1 MQDLFLGVSM
11 IYLLLAILCT
21 VSISFLMRLSEKYI
35 HHQLGMF
42 LFNYFICIFFSFLLI
57 KGKMEFH
64 DLRVFPIGILT
75 GILFLVNFVFYKR
88 NMVVNG
94 IVLSSTFMKLGVII
108 PTLMAIFIFHEK
120 PEFNQVLG
128 IVLSVLAILLINY
141 EKDSMTKGNNKIY
154 LILLL
159 LLSGF
164 ADGMMN
170 IYDKIGIL
178 ASNDFYLLITFFSA
192 FLITLGMIIMNQI
205 QIKKID
211 LLFGALIGI
220 PNYLSSHFLLLA
232 LGKVPAILVY
242 PIYSVTA
249 IICTTLI
256 GLFFFKEK
264 LSIKK
269 FASIGLILI
278 ALVLLNM

>member
-1 MQDLFLGVSM
+1 M
-11 IYLLLAILCT
+11 INLLLAILCT

-42 LFNYFICIFFSFLLI
+42 LFNYFICLFFSFLLI

-108 PTLMAIFIFHEK
+108 PILMAIFIFHEK

-211 LLFGALIGI
+211 LLFGAIIGI
-220 PNYLSSHFLLLA
+220 PNYLSSRFLLLA
-232 LGKVPAILVY
+232 LSQIPAVLVY
-242 PIYSVTA
+242 PIYSVAA
-249 IICTTLI
+249 IVVTTVI
-256 GLFFFKEK
+256 GLCFFKEK
-264 LSIKK
+264 LSMKK
-269 FASIGLILI
+269 ITSIGLILI